1 MVVGPPSLFPATL
14 GGGMLAMTTVW
25 LALRADVRR
34 RWPALLG
41 LALLLGLIGG
51 VALTAAAGARRTDT
65 AYPRLLT
72 WANAT
77 RIDITPEGTG
87 FNGYYTALA
96 RLPHIAAMTTADL
109 YTAVLSPREPTDVNV
124 ASSPDGAEGI
134 SVDRVKI
141 VAGKLYD
148 PRAPGQA
155 MVDQQL
161 ASLEHLVPGGTLRLY
176 AVPSTAAGKPEY
188 NLAVTL
194 TYRVTAVVVPDDEIV
209 PTGSSATMPSAL
221 VSWPFIPRSIP
232 DANQVA
238 SDLSDGDEAA
248 VRLQPGASLTAF
260 VKAAQALA
268 KPYAGTPSHP
278 GTGGNV
284 ITINLADQIN
294 ATERAIRP
302 EAVALAVFAGL
313 AGLIALAV
321 IGQLLSRQLAL
332 DAAEFP
338 VLRALGVRRGAL
350 VALSLARL
358 AIVTVTGAL
367 VAVAIAVAA
376 SPLMPI
382 GPARLAEPHP
392 GVEVNLAI
400 LGAGFAAIALL
411 PLAVLIPAAWRAAR
425 QAPGP
430 LGAAEP
436 ARQSRPSRVATAL
449 TRAGSVTGGAGV
461 AMAFEPGHGRTA
473 VPVRSALAGSVIAVA
488 ALAAAAVFGASLVAL
503 VSTPHDYGQNWQQEV
518 DLTFGSAPLGTATP
532 LLNTLPGVTGYAAGN
547 YGELTV
553 DQQIVPAFGLDPVRG
568 SGYLTLLAGRAPAA
582 PDEIALGA
590 QTLRAIGARLG
601 QTIHV
606 TVNQIN
612 GSPGPSHLMRVVG
625 VAVLPAFS
633 RGTFAPTGLGTGAVL
648 PAAVLSRGVLNSS
661 TPQAGCTPRVT
672 CYNFFLLRY
681 GPGASPAAGAA
692 VITASLQKS
701 GCPVGSCI
709 VAPVADQRPGD
720 IRDYASIRDT
730 PLALAV
736 VLAVLAVGTLAH
748 VLLTGV
754 RRRRRDLA
762 LLKTLGF
769 TRRQVLGTVAW
780 EATAFAAVALLI
792 GLPLGVVAGRWAWAL
807 FANAAGVSAT
817 ATVPLVTVLLA
828 IPATLLAANLI
839 AAAPG
844 WEAARLRPALVLRT
858 E

>member
-1 MVVGPPSLFPATL
+1 
-14 GGGMLAMTTVW
+14 MTTVW

-51 VALTAAAGARRTDT
+51 VVLTAAAGARRTDT

-72 WANAT
+72 WANASQV
-77 RIDITPEGTG
+77 DIVPEGTG

-96 RLPHIAAMTTADL
+96 RLPHIAAMTTASL
-109 YTAVLSPREPTDVNV
+109 YTAVPSPRDQTDVNV
-124 ASSPDGAEGI
+124 ASSPDGALGV

-141 VAGKLYD
+141 VAGRLYNAK
-148 PRAPGQA
+148 RPGQA

-161 ASLEHLVPGGTLRLY
+161 ASLEHLAPGGTLRLY

-194 TYRVTAVVVPDDEIV
+194 TYRVTAVVVFDDEIV
-209 PTGSSATMPSAL
+209 PTGSSATMPTAL
-221 VSWPFIPRSIP
+221 VSWPFAAP
-232 DANQVA
+232 AVA
-238 SDLSDGDEAA
+238 GALSDGDQAA
-248 VRLQPGASLTAF
+248 VRLQPGASPSAF
-260 VKAAQALA
+260 IGAAQALA
-268 KPYAGTPSHP
+268 KPYAGTQANP
-278 GTGGNV
+278 GTGGN
-284 ITINLADQIN
+284 IIAINQADQVN

-302 EAVALAVFAGL
+302 EAVALAAFAGL

-338 VLRALGVRRGAL
+338 ILRALGVRRAAL
-350 VALSLARL
+350 VTLSLARL
-358 AIVTVTGAL
+358 AIVTVTGAV
-367 VAVAIAVAA
+367 VAVGVAIAA

-411 PLAVLIPAAWRAAR
+411 PLAVLIPPAWRAAR
-425 QAPGP
+425 HAQGP
-430 LGAAEP
+430 LGVAEP
-436 ARQSRPSRVATAL
+436 AARQSRPSRVAATL
-449 TRAGSVTGGAGV
+449 TRAGSVTGGTGV

-488 ALAAAAVFGASLVAL
+488 ALAAAAVFGASLIGL
-503 VSTPHDYGQNWQQEV
+503 VSTPHDYGQNWVQEV
-518 DLTFGSAPLGTATP
+518 DLNFGSSPLAQIAHGVQTI
-532 LLNTLPGVTGYAAGN
+532 PGVTGYAAGN
-547 YGELTV
+547 YGQLTI
-553 DQQIVPAFGLDPVRG
+553 DGQIVPAIGLDQVRG

-582 PDEIALGA
+582 QDEIALGA
-590 QTLRAIGARLG
+590 QTLRMIGARLG
-601 QTIHV
+601 QSIHV
-606 TVNQIN
+606 TINQDLT
-612 GSPGPSHLMRVVG
+612 GGPGPSHLMRIVG
-625 VAVLPAFS
+625 IAVLPAFS
-633 RGTFAPTGLGTGAVL
+633 RGTFTPTGLGTGAVL
-648 PAAVLSRGVLNSS
+648 PASVLSRGVEEQSVTANL
-661 TPQAGCTPRVT
+661 GCTPTVT

-681 GPGASPAAGAA
+681 RPGAGLTADAAY
-692 VITASLQKS
+692 ITASLQKS
-701 GCPVGSCI
+701 GCPVGSCN
-709 VAPVADQRPGD
+709 VPAVADQRPGD
-720 IRDYASIRDT
+720 IKNYDSIRDT

-769 TRRQVLGTVAW
+769 TRRQVLGAVAW
-780 EATAFAAVALLI
+780 EASAFAAVALLI

-817 ATVPLVTVLLA
+817 ATVPLAAVLLA
-828 IPATLLAANLI
+828 VPATLLIANLI

-844 WEAARLRPALVLRT
+844 WEAARLRPALILRA